1 MSDALKAIHK
11 AVADHL
17 TQRIASGEA
26 SAAELAVAVKFLKDN
41 GVTADPE
48 TNPELQ
54 KLRTLT
60 ALPFNGDDDE
70 HHTAH

>member
-11 AVADHL
+11 ALADEL
-17 TQRIASGEA
+17 IKRIASGE
-26 SAAELAVAVKFLKDN
+26 STAAELAVAVKFLKDN
-41 GVTADPE
+41 GITADPE
-48 TNPELQ
+48 TNPELN

-60 ALPFNGDDDE
+60 TLPFTGDDDE